1 MVNNNKISQI
11 TNTHKLVK
19 FVEQLK
25 CLPNKRDYLSI
36 TIDYFFDNIIRQLEM
51 NFNFIITT
59 RQNIIAKKVKLQTGK
74 LAKID
79 LFLAL
84 LNDKF
89 FLDIV
94 INILILMK

>member
-36 TIDYFFDNIIRQLEM
+36 TIDYFFDNIIKTIRNE
-51 NFNFIITT
+51 
-59 RQNIIAKKVKLQTGK
+59 LQ
-74 LAKID
+74 
-79 LFLAL
+79 FYHY
-84 LNDKF
+84 N
-89 FLDIV
+89 
-94 INILILMK
+94 